1 MKKLLCTLL
10 SLCLVLSVFSFGFA
24 EINISAE
31 DLAAATDEELES
43 LRAAVVSEQKSRIV
57 SRISLDSEEL
67 RLNKGTTGKLAATVE
82 DVPEGV
88 TAGKLAWS
96 TSDSKVASVAN
107 GTVKAVN
114 DGQATITCST
124 TLSDGTELSAE
135 CSVTVYISVKTLAY
149 KTKKASAQ
157 IGETYTQEPAFTPA
171 NATNKDLVFT
181 SSNEEIATVDAKGE
195 VTVKAAGQVDITATT
210 TDGSEKSASYTLSI
224 PSLKAPETFSV
235 ADKEGDE
242 FEVEYFGVTPDD
254 VKLTNSSKNIADVEM
269 DYSDGKF
276 TVYVTPKAAGTT
288 KVTLTDGTDKAN
300 QRTIAVTVENTAV
313 YSEKSYPK
321 IKYTDAYRYPE
332 KYEGENV
339 SFSGR
344 VLQVMNGSSSTTL
357 RISSKGRWD
366 NVVYVTISKYDI
378 TTPIL
383 EDDNVTVYG
392 TYDGNYTYETIMG
405 ASVTIPSVDAERI
418 NVRGG
423 R

>member
-1 MKKLLCTLL
+1 M
-10 SLCLVLSVFSFGFA
+10 
-24 EINISAE
+24 
-31 DLAAATDEELES
+31 
-43 LRAAVVSEQKSRIV
+43 
-57 SRISLDSEEL
+57 
-67 RLNKGTTGKLAATVE
+67 
-82 DVPEGV
+82 
-88 TAGKLAWS
+88 
-96 TSDSKVASVAN
+96 
-107 GTVKAVN
+107 
-114 DGQATITCST
+114 
-124 TLSDGTELSAE
+124 
-135 CSVTVYISVKTLAY
+135 
-149 KTKKASAQ
+149 
-157 IGETYTQEPAFTPA
+157 
-171 NATNKDLVFT
+171 
-181 SSNEEIATVDAKGE
+181 
-195 VTVKAAGQVDITATT
+195 TVKAAGQVDITATT

-321 IKYTDAYRYPE
+321 IKSTDAYRYPE